1 MFKLPKRRCGSD
13 SVESGEDS
21 VTFEG
26 KSINYDLLKR
36 S

>member
-1 MFKLPKRRCGSD
+1 MFKLPKRRTD
-13 SVESGEDS
+13 SADSAEDS

-26 KSINYDLLKR
+26 RVNNLALLKQ